1 MTSYQNAAA
10 ATSLKSQTSLQQ
22 NHQAALQVEVTQGYE
37 YGFDLYETLNGLR
50 ASFKKKRLN
59 KDMIG
64 ELAVNELMH
73 MNVLGQQ
80 DIRFQSTMD
89 KY

>member
-1 MTSYQNAAA
+1 
-10 ATSLKSQTSLQQ
+10 
-22 NHQAALQVEVTQGYE
+22 
-37 YGFDLYETLNGLR
+37 
-50 ASFKKKRLN
+50 
-59 KDMIG
+59 MIG

>member
-1 MTSYQNAAA
+1 
-10 ATSLKSQTSLQQ
+10 
-22 NHQAALQVEVTQGYE
+22 
-37 YGFDLYETLNGLR
+37 
-50 ASFKKKRLN
+50 
-59 KDMIG
+59 MIG

-89 KY
+89 KYQVVSVNGIIDYMTYEMTQIPLSAYNGHS